1 MLVAGKIVA
10 VTGGG
15 SGIGAA
21 LCQQFAREG
30 ARGVAVLD
38 LNAAQA
44 QRVADPLG
52 ALALGCDV
60 TSEPQLGAAI
70 AAVEAHLGPIDLFC
84 SNAGILENDPD
95 PADPAS
101 APDPSWTRSWN
112 VHVMSHVYAARL
124 LGPAMAARGGGYF
137 LNTASAAGLLTQ
149 IGSGPY
155 SATKHAAIGFAES
168 LAIAY
173 RDRGVGVSVLCPQG
187 VATPMVAGAMAT
199 PAVLDGL
206 LTPEAVA
213 NTVIE
218 GLADERFLILP
229 HLQVLTYMQR
239 KTGDYDRWLRG
250 MARLRQSL
258 MPADGSVQ
266 EQG

>member
-1 MLVAGKIVA
+1 MLIAGKIVA

-21 LCQQFAREG
+21 LCQRFAHEG

-38 LNAAQA
+38 LHAVNAEHIAS
-44 QRVADPLG
+44 PLG
-52 ALALGCDV
+52 ALAIRCDV
-60 TSEPQLGAAI
+60 TSEHELGAAI
-70 AAVEAHLGPIDLFC
+70 ATVEARLGPIDLFC

-101 APDPSWTRSWN
+101 AADPSWARSWN

-124 LGPAMAARGGGYF
+124 LGPKMAARGSGYF

-173 RDRGVGVSVLCPQG
+173 QDRGVRVSVLCPQG

-199 PAVLDGL
+199 PAVQDGL
-206 LTPEAVA
+206 LTPETVA
-213 NTVIE
+213 TAVIE

-229 HLQVLTYMQR
+229 HAQVRTYMQR
-239 KTGDYDRWLRG
+239 KTSDYDRWLRG
-250 MARLRQSL
+250 MVRLRQSL
-258 MPADGSVQ
+258 FDPP
-266 EQG
+266 